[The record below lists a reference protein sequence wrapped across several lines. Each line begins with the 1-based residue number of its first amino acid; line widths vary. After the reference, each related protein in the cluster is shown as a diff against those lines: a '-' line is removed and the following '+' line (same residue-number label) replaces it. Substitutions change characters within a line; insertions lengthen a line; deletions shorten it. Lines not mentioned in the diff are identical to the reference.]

1 MGYRKDNRLQIILA
15 CVVLALLLAWYIR
28 PTQTTLT
35 PTAAPSPAEVPA
47 KPTTRTSR
55 SERDY
60 SSPKLCRFFAISRES
75 GRCLA

>member
-1 MGYRKDNRLQIILA
+1 MGFQKGSRLQIILA
-15 CVVLALLLAWYIR
+15 CVVLTLLLAWYFR

-35 PTAAPSPAEVPA
+35 PLQLPPPSMH
-47 KPTTRTSR
+47 RRNHRLQISR

>member
-35 PTAAPSPAEVPA
+35 PTAAPSRAEVPA
-47 KPTTRTSR
+47 KPAPP
-55 SERDY
+55 DQ
-60 SSPKLCRFFAISRES
+60 PK
-75 GRCLA
+75 